1 MVKLWCIFWKGI
13 LTACSGFPEPSNG
26 SPCMKW
32 FRLCQRIA
40 HLCTRGLQITHYV
53 QSKSRVVPH
62 WNQEWPGVFC
72 SAPQTA
78 PEDWSGTLEMQEEV
92 AVTSLR
98 NPHWHLPPLKW
109 FPKANER
116 EEIKFSF
123 YTEWVFFPFV
133 WSPRCAQ
140 HTNNSFSSPQIKAL
154 QKTEAQGSQSTS
166 LPSIVYPTV
175 VQSRIWKC
183 FYLYRTSNL
192 EWSMFLPVSH
202 RTQCCP
208 WASRQLLHR
217 SLPAW
222 LWLHC
227 HGAFSQGNLHKCPV
241 KPQLS
246 VLSVISSE
254 RNTAAPSAQG
264 SAIPQ
269 ECLHSPRAPAPDP
282 HWCGAASGSAC
293 ELPLGLSVW
302 CCYLTRS
309 PRRCRGNQHGKE
321 KRTREQPRLN

>member
-40 HLCTRGLQITHYV
+40 HLCTRGSQVTHYV

-116 EEIKFSF
+116 EETKFQLLYRASLLSLCLLCDHLTVPNTHQQLVFTLNQGTTENWSTGQLQPVHFPSF
-123 YTEWVFFPFV
+123 YHL
-133 WSPRCAQ
+133 S
-140 HTNNSFSSPQIKAL
+140 
-154 QKTEAQGSQSTS
+154 
-166 LPSIVYPTV
+166 
-175 VQSRIWKC
+175 
-183 FYLYRTSNL
+183 SNL
-192 EWSMFLPVSH
+192 EWY
-202 RTQCCP
+202 T
-208 WASRQLLHR
+208 LL
-217 SLPAW
+217 SVLSIGQQAAAEDLAVW
-222 LWLHC
+222 LCLHC
-227 HGAFSQGNLHKCPV
+227 HGAAAAAVFPRQTHKCHV
-241 KPQLS
+241 KPPPCAVCNELTRETHSSSFRPRPGHTSGMSPLS
-246 VLSVISSE
+246 IGSGSRSSLMWRRE
-254 RNTAAPSAQG
+254 RNR
-264 SAIPQ
+264 
-269 ECLHSPRAPAPDP
+269 L
-282 HWCGAASGSAC
+282 WAASWFIC
-293 ELPLGLSVW
+293 LILLSDSDPTS
-302 CCYLTRS
+302 LQGGT
-309 PRRCRGNQHGKE
+309 QHGKE
-321 KRTREQPRLN
+321 KRTRK

>member
-40 HLCTRGLQITHYV
+40 HLCTRGSQVTHYV

-116 EEIKFSF
+116 EETTF
-123 YTEWVFFPFV
+123 
-133 WSPRCAQ
+133 Q
-140 HTNNSFSSPQIKAL
+140 L
-154 QKTEAQGSQSTS
+154 
-166 LPSIVYPTV
+166 
-175 VQSRIWKC
+175 
-183 FYLYRTSNL
+183 LYRASLLSLCLLCDHLTVPNTHQQLVFTLNQGTTENWSTGQLQPVHFPSFHHLSSNL
-192 EWSMFLPVSH
+192 EWYTL
-202 RTQCCP
+202 
-208 WASRQLLHR
+208 
-217 SLPAW
+217 
-222 LWLHC
+222 
-227 HGAFSQGNLHKCPV
+227 
-241 KPQLS
+241 LS
-246 VLSVISSE
+246 VLSIGQQAAAGDPGSVALPALSWCCCCCCFPKANPQVPCKTTTLCCVQWAHTWDTQQLLQAKAWAYL
-254 RNTAAPSAQG
+254 RNVST
-264 SAIPQ
+264 
-269 ECLHSPRAPAPDP
+269 LHRLWLQILADVAPRAEPPVSCLLVYLSDIVIWLGP
-282 HWCGAASGSAC
+282 HVAAG
-293 ELPLGLSVW
+293 G
-302 CCYLTRS
+302 TR
-309 PRRCRGNQHGKE
+309 HGKE
-321 KRTREQPRLN
+321 KRTRK